1 MEGRRITQRV
11 LYMNLGKNDRE
22 INKEIDGKMR

>member
-11 LYMNLGKNDRE
+11 LYMNLGKKDRE